1 LIRKPRALRRG
12 DRIAVVAPASN
23 CAREEFDRGISEIKR
38 LGFEPV
44 FEPSVFERATFT
56 AGDARTRA
64 DAFLRAWNDP
74 DVAALIAVR
83 GGYGSVELLPW
94 LERAGLDRAKLFIGY
109 SDNTSL
115 LTWLT
120 IHRGIPALHGP
131 MLDGRLARGPEGY
144 DERSLLALA
153 AGEVGLSLEPDGV
166 RVLKDGDARG
176 VLLGGTLTQL
186 TASLGT
192 PYAFAPPVGSILFL
206 EDVNERPYRLHRLL
220 MQLRLSGVLA
230 RAAGVVFGEMRGC
243 SEPDGPVTAAAVI
256 EEFVEDCP
264 GPVMAGFPSGHTTG
278 PCWTLPLGVTCRI
291 MTKPHP
297 ALIVE
302 DAPVE

>member
-1 LIRKPRALRRG
+1 VI
-12 DRIAVVAPASN
+12 APASN
-23 CAREEFDRGISEIKR
+23 TSREEFERGVAELQR

-44 FEPSVFERATFT
+44 FEPSVFQRAMFS
-56 AGDARTRA
+56 AGDAQTRVH
-64 DAFLRAWNDP
+64 AFLTAWRDP
-74 DVAALIAVR
+74 DVAALFAVR
-83 GGYGSVELLPW
+83 GGYGSVELLPL
-94 LERAGLDRAKLFIGY
+94 LEQVPLGPPKLFIGY

-131 MLDGRLARGPEGY
+131 MLEGRLACGPGAY
-144 DERSLLALA
+144 HERSLLSLM
-153 AGEVGLSLEPDGV
+153 GGGTGLMQPEGM
-166 RVLKDGDARG
+166 RVLREGEASG

-192 PYAFAPPVGSILFL
+192 PYAFDPPVGALLLL
-206 EDVNERPYRLHRLL
+206 EDVNERPYKLHRLL
-220 MQLRLSGVLA
+220 THLRLAGTLSRAGGVI
-230 RAAGVVFGEMRGC
+230 FGEMRGC
-243 SEPDGPVTAAAVI
+243 DEPDGRITAMDVLEQFAGDI
-256 EEFVEDCP
+256 H
-264 GPVMAGFPSGHTTG
+264 GPVIAGFPTGHTSG

-291 MTKPHP
+291 MTHPHP